1 MEMES
6 VEKRG
11 KSVDEAV
18 KAALEE
24 LGAEFEDVVIEVLE
38 EPSKGILGVIGKKSA
53 VVRVTLREKPE
64 EKVRETLVNILNSMK
79 LDYEIQKAEFNDGV
93 VRVNIV
99 GKDMGLLIGR
109 KGETLNS
116 LQFLLGLIVNKD
128 RQEKVRVVLDV
139 EDYRL
144 KREES
149 LKNLALKLSDKVK
162 RTRKSIVMRPMSPQE
177 RRIVH
182 TVLQNDPSIVTF
194 SQGEEPN
201 RKVVISLK
209 R

>member
-1 MEMES
+1 MES

-24 LGAEFEDVVIEVLE
+24 LGADFEDVVIEVLE

-53 VVRVTLREKPE
+53 LVRVTLREKPE
-64 EKVRETLVNILNSMK
+64 ERVRETLVNILNCMK
-79 LDYEIQKAEFNDGV
+79 LEYEIEKTEFNDGV
-93 VRVNIV
+93 VRINIV

-128 RQEKVRVVLDV
+128 RQDKIRVALDV

-144 KREES
+144 KKEES

-162 RTRKSIVMRPMSPQE
+162 RTRKSVVMRPMSPQE

-182 TVLQNDPSIVTF
+182 TVLQNDPNIVTF

>member
-1 MEMES
+1 
-6 VEKRG
+6 
-11 KSVDEAV
+11 VDEAV

>member
-1 MEMES
+1 MES

-11 KSVDEAV
+11 KSVDEAI

-24 LGAEFEDVVIEVLE
+24 LGAEFEDVTIEILE
-38 EPSKGILGVIGKKSA
+38 EPTKGLLGVLGKKSA
-53 VVRVTLREKPE
+53 LVRVTLRDKPE
-64 EKVRETLVNILNSMK
+64 AKVVEILEKILQCMK
-79 LDYEIQKAEFNDGV
+79 IDYRIQAAEFSEGV

-99 GKDMGLLIGR
+99 GNDMGLLIGR

-116 LQFLLGLIVNKD
+116 LQFLMGLIVNRGREDKI
-128 RQEKVRVVLDV
+128 RVMLDV

-144 KREES
+144 KREQGLRE
-149 LKNLALKLSDKVK
+149 LALRLSEKVK
-162 RTRKSIVMRPMSPQE
+162 RTNRSVVMRPMTPQE

-182 TVLQNDPSIVTF
+182 TVLQNDPAIVTY

>member
-1 MEMES
+1 MEF

-11 KSVDEAV
+11 KSVDEAI
-18 KAALEE
+18 KAALDE
-24 LGAEFEDVVIEVLE
+24 LGVEFEDVEVEVLE
-38 EPSKGILGVIGKKSA
+38 EPSKGILGVLGKKSA
-53 VVRVTLREKPE
+53 LVRVSVREKPE
-64 EKVRETLVNILNSMK
+64 EKIKETLVAILDSMK
-79 LDYEIQKAEFNDGV
+79 LEYRIEKVEYEQGM
-93 VRVNIV
+93 VRINIV
-99 GKDMGLLIGR
+99 GNDMGLLIGR

-116 LQFLLGLIVNKD
+116 LQFLLGLIANRGREDKI
-128 RQEKVRVVLDV
+128 RVVLDV

-149 LKNLALKLSDKVK
+149 LKSLAIKLSNKVK
-162 RTRKSIVMRPMSPQE
+162 QTRKSVVMRPMSPQE

-182 TVLQNDPSIVTF
+182 TVLQNDPNIVTF

>member
-1 MEMES
+1 MEF

-11 KSVDEAV
+11 KSVDEAI
-18 KAALEE
+18 KAALDE
-24 LGAEFEDVVIEVLE
+24 LGVEFEDVEVEVLE
-38 EPSKGILGVIGKKSA
+38 EPSKGILGVLGKKSA
-53 VVRVTLREKPE
+53 LVRVSVREKPE
-64 EKVRETLVNILNSMK
+64 EKIKETLVAILDSMK
-79 LDYEIQKAEFNDGV
+79 LEYRIEKVEYEQGM
-93 VRVNIV
+93 VRINIV
-99 GKDMGLLIGR
+99 GNDMGLLIGR

-116 LQFLLGLIVNKD
+116 LQFLLGLIANRGREDKI
-128 RQEKVRVVLDV
+128 RVVLDV

-149 LKNLALKLSDKVK
+149 LRSLAIKLSNKVK
-162 RTRKSIVMRPMSPQE
+162 QTRKSVVMRPMSPQE

-182 TVLQNDPSIVTF
+182 TVLQNDPNIVTF

>member
-1 MEMES
+1 MEG

-24 LGAEFEDVVIEVLE
+24 LGADFEDVVIEVLE
-38 EPSKGILGVIGKKSA
+38 EPSKGILGMIGKKA
-53 VVRVTLREKPE
+53 ALVRVTLREKPE
-64 EKVRETLVNILNSMK
+64 EKIREILVKILDGMK
-79 LDYEIQKAEFNDGV
+79 IDYEIQKIEFREGT

-99 GKDMGLLIGR
+99 GNDMGLLIGR
-109 KGETLNS
+109 KGETLNAV
-116 LQFLLGLIVNKD
+116 QFLLGLIVNRD
-128 RQEKVRVVLDV
+128 REDKIRVLLDV

-149 LKNLALKLSDKVK
+149 LKSLALKLSDKVK
-162 RTRKSIVMRPMSPQE
+162 RTRRSVVMRPMSPQE

-182 TVLQNDPSIVTF
+182 TVLQNDPNIVTF

>member
-1 MEMES
+1 MES

>member
-1 MEMES
+1 MES

-116 LQFLLGLIVNKD
+116 LQFLLGLMVNKD

>member
-1 MEMES
+1 MEG

-24 LGAEFEDVVIEVLE
+24 LGADFEDVVIEVLE
-38 EPSKGILGVIGKKSA
+38 EPSKGILGMIGKKSA
-53 VVRVTLREKPE
+53 LVRVTLREKAG
-64 EKVRETLVNILNSMK
+64 EKVREVLSNILDHMK
-79 LDYEIQKAEFNDGV
+79 LDYEIQKVEHNEGT

-99 GKDMGLLIGR
+99 GNDMGLLIGR

-116 LQFLLGLIVNKD
+116 LQFLLGLIIN
-128 RQEKVRVVLDV
+128 REREEKLRIILDV

-149 LKNLALKLSDKVK
+149 LKSLALKLSDKVK
-162 RTRKSIVMRPMSPQE
+162 RTRKSVVMRPMSPQE